1 LAPVK
6 NLMQAMRES
15 GRTTLSSIETQLL
28 LRELY
33 DNHFGIA
40 RHDNPARPLSLVAL
54 HPKET
59 VGPYSRRDRVYRRFA
74 ALGVGDIFKISIKDF
89 LEQPRELVELMFQIA
104 EDKSV
109 LEDRKNGDIQRSLDH
124 ALSGRSK

>member
-1 LAPVK
+1 
-6 NLMQAMRES
+6 MEAMRES
-15 GRTTLSSIETQLL
+15 GRSTLSSIETQLL

-74 ALGVGDIFKISIKDF
+74 ALGVGDIFKMSIKEF
-89 LEQPRELVELMFQIA
+89 LGHSRDEVELMFQIA

-109 LEDRKNGDIQRSLDH
+109 LEDRKNSDIQRSLDQ
-124 ALSGRSK
+124 AMNGGKRN